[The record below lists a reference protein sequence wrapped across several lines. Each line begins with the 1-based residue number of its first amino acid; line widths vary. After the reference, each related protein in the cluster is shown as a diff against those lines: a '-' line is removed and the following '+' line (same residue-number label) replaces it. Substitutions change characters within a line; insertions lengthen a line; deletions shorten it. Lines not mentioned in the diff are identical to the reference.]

1 MTHVNASPDPVFR
14 SLDDLRREMTRTN
27 PQGAAFLD
35 YLCEGD
41 YFAGKQVWINLRED
55 IAAFYEDLLRRSP
68 ELASESPY
76 GTYFR
81 TKGVRRQGENQILLC
96 SVADAPAAQRAL
108 MQQHQERRKA
118 GVVPPSLVFAGG
130 PAAKIAA
137 IIAASGPTAAN
148 GVHFVLDGA
157 EQSNE
162 SGSAS
167 YEHVNHAN
175 ALNAEHDNTGAGIL
189 FSALRRAIRG
199 EPDPSVALHY
209 DYRKVDLWPRAIRL
223 RDLPI
228 YAGNEIH
235 GWVQRLKSLTAAAN
249 DHTKSRLASKQST
262 EILSCIEQRH
272 GSALRLDNTVKRA
285 IFLYFTEKTY
295 KLSLKDN
302 EELRESVGLR
312 PESLT
317 AEQLETYYGKG
328 FPSRVYAGDLFP
340 ENGCVRHGFDGVC
353 REVMERLGARYLHR
367 HRIRRIY
374 LEAAENGR
382 TLARGVEIEDFA
394 AGRISCIPVDSLG
407 LSLGPT
413 ATYGYAGDGGFVN
426 RMKDALGIGQPVPY
440 QTIATGMSAQVLF
453 RITDPGKAAV
463 LPFTGMK
470 QTHFVEIGRTTDRV
484 LMKLTCGG
492 MIGLP
497 VYSRSYGISA
507 ITSML
512 RVITPALGLEFED
525 VVCAWPC
532 TRGVN
537 PSNNGQ
543 AVRLADNAACRFG
556 EGGTGMS
563 KMGTN
568 AQTLL
573 DLSGAAWPLP
583 GELRISPELY
593 AHTVLD
599 RRKRIRRRLFG

>member
-1 MTHVNASPDPVFR
+1 MTYVNVSPDPVFR
-14 SLDDLRREMTRTN
+14 TLDELRREMTRTS

-41 YFAGKQVWINLRED
+41 YFAGKQVWINPRAE
-55 IAAFYEDLLRRSP
+55 ISAFYEELLRHSP

-81 TKGVRRQGENQILLC
+81 TKVVRQQGENKILLC
-96 SVADAPAAQRAL
+96 SIADAPAAQRAQ
-108 MQQHQERRKA
+108 MREHQERRRA
-118 GVVPPSLVFAGG
+118 GFAPPSLVFAGG
-130 PAAKIAA
+130 PAAKMAA
-137 IIAASGPTAAN
+137 IIAASEPAAAR

-189 FSALRRAIRG
+189 LSALGRALRG
-199 EPDPSVALHY
+199 EPDPSVALDY
-209 DYRKVDLWPRAIRL
+209 DYRKVDLWPHAIKL

-235 GWVQRLKSLTAAAN
+235 GWVQRFKSFTAAAN

-262 EILSCIEQRH
+262 EILSHIEQRH
-272 GSALRLDNTVKRA
+272 GCALRLDNSVKRA
-285 IFLYFTEKTY
+285 IFLYFTEKNY
-295 KLSLKDN
+295 RLSLKDN
-302 EELRESVGLR
+302 AELRESVGLR
-312 PESLT
+312 PQSLT
-317 AEQLETYYGKG
+317 KEQLEFFYGEG
-328 FPSRVYAGDLFP
+328 FPARVYAGDLFP
-340 ENGCVRHGFDGVC
+340 ENACVRHGLDGVC
-353 REVMERLGARYLHR
+353 REVIERLGARYLLR

-374 LEAAENGR
+374 LDASEDGR
-382 TLARGVEIEDFA
+382 ILARGVEVEDFA
-394 AGRISCIPVDSLG
+394 AGNVSCIPLDHLG

-413 ATYGYAGDGGFVN
+413 ATYRYAEGGGLGAWL
-426 RMKDALGIGQPVPY
+426 KDALGIGKAVPH

-453 RITDPGKAAV
+453 RITDHKKAAV

-470 QTHFVEIGRTTDRV
+470 QTHFVEIGRTGDRV

-492 MIGLP
+492 TIGLP

-507 ITSML
+507 IASML
-512 RVITPALGLEFED
+512 RVITPALGLQFED

-573 DLSGAAWPLP
+573 DLTGAAWPLP
-583 GELRISPELY
+583 QTLRIPPQHY

-599 RRKRIRRRLFG
+599 RRVRIRRRLLG